1 MPLTNFDAV
10 LFDKDGTIFDSEQVC
25 CDAWLATAKRFN
37 VDFTV
42 DMFKKFV
49 GVPTEQCNQIA
60 HQEFGLSF
68 PMDDFIRETRSFISA
83 KKRLGL
89 PIKQGFTGFFDY
101 LVANKVP
108 LGVVTSS
115 GYDSAIESFQQTELL
130 QALDTLVTFD
140 DITHPKPA
148 PDCYL
153 LACQQLAVSPQRVLV
168 FEDSNAG
175 IEASLAAG
183 CHTVAIPDLVELQPR
198 LLADCLATISSFDEA
213 YGILE

>member
-25 CDAWLATAKRFN
+25 CDAWATTAKAFD
-37 VDFTV
+37 VQFTPE
-42 DMFKKFV
+42 MFKRFV
-49 GVPTEQCNQIA
+49 GVPTQQCNQMA
-60 HQEFGLSF
+60 HQQFGLDF
-68 PMDDFIRETRSFISA
+68 PMEQFIQETRNYISA
-83 KKRLGL
+83 RKRLGL

-101 LVANKVP
+101 LLENKVP
-108 LGVVTSS
+108 VGVVTSS
-115 GYDSAIESFQQTELL
+115 SYDSAIESFQKTNIM

-198 LLADCLATISSFDEA
+198 LLADCLATINSFDEA
-213 YGILE
+213 YAILE